1 MEGGVHPLDRASFER
16 LKRILIERLRWSRS
30 ANAWSDVILWA
41 DLMLRL
47 FTASAS
53 VEFATP
59 ENAVIAK
66 LQKVGTEE
74 YVSCAPITIYPLW
87 QNVVLSIT
95 ALH

>member
-1 MEGGVHPLDRASFER
+1 VKNRVLEVCTEIISDHAEGVHPLDRAFFER

-53 VEFATP
+53 AEFATP

-66 LQKVGTEE
+66 LQKVGR
-74 YVSCAPITIYPLW
+74 
-87 QNVVLSIT
+87 Q
-95 ALH
+95 